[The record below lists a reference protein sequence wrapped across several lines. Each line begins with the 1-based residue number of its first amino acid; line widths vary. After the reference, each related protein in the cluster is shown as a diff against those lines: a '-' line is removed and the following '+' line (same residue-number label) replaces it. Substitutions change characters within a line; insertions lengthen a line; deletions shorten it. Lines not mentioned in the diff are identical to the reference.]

1 MSPSLQSRAKG
12 AIWGVCVADAL
23 GGPVQFRDPG
33 TFEPIT
39 GLRFVTPF
47 KQPAGSYS
55 DDGSMTLALA
65 CSFNKSNMQYN
76 HELAIQHFVE
86 WRTKGRFSTI
96 NRSWDVGRSTR
107 TSLQIWVKCGMEGGD
122 FELAQAKVTNKLNR
136 DEFSGN
142 GSLMRIVPIGLVYWQ
157 DSELAR
163 KTARKHSQI
172 THPSL
177 TCVEA
182 CEAYTELVCRV
193 MNGQTKKEIVHAV
206 SVFPFTHPAL
216 KERLSQHRYKT
227 INDWEVKAPSDMRSS
242 GWVVDTLECALW
254 AFFKYDT
261 WKEGA
266 LAVVNLGGDSD
277 TAGAVYG
284 GLAGAFYGFDAIP
297 GEWVDGMQKKG
308 FIESIA
314 GALSDGIA

>member
-1 MSPSLQSRAKG
+1 
-12 AIWGVCVADAL
+12 
-23 GGPVQFRDPG
+23 
-33 TFEPIT
+33 
-39 GLRFVTPF
+39 
-47 KQPAGSYS
+47 
-55 DDGSMTLALA
+55 MTLTLA

-193 MNGQTKKEIVHAV
+193 MNGLC
-206 SVFPFTHPAL
+206 FLF
-216 KERLSQHRYKT
+216 
-227 INDWEVKAPSDMRSS
+227 SDCKNCS
-242 GWVVDTLECALW
+242 
-254 AFFKYDT
+254 
-261 WKEGA
+261 
-266 LAVVNLGGDSD
+266 
-277 TAGAVYG
+277 
-284 GLAGAFYGFDAIP
+284 
-297 GEWVDGMQKKG
+297 
-308 FIESIA
+308 
-314 GALSDGIA
+314 